1 MKLPASY
8 GRFEQEYCILRELG
22 SGGEGKVYLV
32 RHQVTEQLRAA
43 KRLWKGTDADRLH
56 ELKMMK
62 RLRHPSLPE
71 VIDVLPEKD
80 CIWLIMTYVK
90 GQCLQELFRGGISE
104 MEFFS
109 IAGQLSEVL
118 GYLHGRRMPILH
130 LDIKPTNLLLK
141 RNGRLV
147 LIDFGGSVAGTAGD
161 STGAMLRDTWL
172 CSAGAVSEGK
182 LSGCK
187 DRCIRSRSCAVLSV
201 IRHDCGRRI

>member
-118 GYLHGRRMPILH
+118 GYLHGTSNADFAPGYKA
-130 LDIKPTNLLLK
+130 DESAAE
-141 RNGRLV
+141 RNGRPC
-147 LIDFGGSVAGTAGD
+147 ID
-161 STGAMLRDTWL
+161 
-172 CSAGAVSEGK
+172 
-182 LSGCK
+182 
-187 DRCIRSRSCAVLSV
+187 
-201 IRHDCGRRI
+201 

>member
-141 RNGRLV
+141 RNGRLYV
-147 LIDFGGSVAGTAGD
+147 YHG
-161 STGAMLRDTWL
+161 
-172 CSAGAVSEGK
+172 
-182 LSGCK
+182 K
-187 DRCIRSRSCAVLSV
+187 DRPDGKQTKTR
-201 IRHDCGRRI
+201 GT